1 MAKLISQLFC
11 IFTLSRWL
19 VPLLLKFLLRYN
31 IIRFIALH
39 ESGGI
44 VLKVRAKA
52 LVFVQYVLVLSAG
65 WKTGSGVNLWLRTL
79 LLVQ

>member
-11 IFTLSRWL
+11 IFTLARWL
-19 VPLLLKFLLRYN
+19 VPLFLKFLLRYDT
-31 IIRFIALH
+31 IRCIALH

-44 VLKVRAKA
+44 VLQVRATA
-52 LVFVQYVLVLSAG
+52 LVFVRYVLVLSAG
-65 WKTGSGVNLWLRTL
+65 WKTGSGVNLWVRTL